1 MIKNNKKILKTL
13 VFSLGLA
20 FLTLT
25 ANHLNAQNDGSRGL
39 FGLGKSSADYDY
51 NYNNRDGLMNAN
63 INSNTGGIQ
72 NDDFG
77 APLGSGIAILLAA
90 GAGYAVIRRKRSRKG
105 TTLLLACVLLLGFT
119 QCKKEQ
125 PLEPDTQGEK
135 VNITLN
141 VNGGNANGSRVEV
154 IPPSVK
160 FETGDRILVV
170 SNGHYVGTLE
180 ATKVGDNVMFS
191 GDITDPV
198 VGEPLYFYFLG
209 NNAVLGEANGEGNIT
224 DCTVNI
230 SDQANYPHLPVI
242 SMGVSIDR
250 QHGNATANYSSEVSS
265 YEAQLHNH
273 CSLMKFNVI
282 TSSTAPICI
291 TGMNNKVTV
300 DFSKIAETG
309 TGLGESDTDN
319 GFKYDKEGEGI
330 LKMTGGS
337 STERWVIVL
346 PQAALEGTGEA
357 FSDDNAYFG
366 TRPVLSAITTDQYLN
381 SGVSMTVNTPAWDG
395 DLSKLTAS
403 SSERYAT
410 ANNGVTITG
419 TLAADVKVSIA
430 DGATVTLNGANIN
443 NNSKSGSSNFAGI
456 TCLGNA
462 TLNLEGGSIINC
474 ASAGYPGIQA
484 GPSGNTLTIQGTGSL
499 SAQGGSNAPG
509 IGGGN
514 EITCGNISLLGG
526 QISACGGDNAPGLG
540 CGQNG
545 SCGNINI
552 SRNVEKITITGGN
565 GASTSINTNYG
576 GTLSIDDVPQVTYL
590 FGDNGNALIYHPV
603 NLSKLTSNYTAK
615 NGDVMRG
622 TLNNNVTISVNDNV
636 PATITLSSANIT
648 YEGLVCVSPNVK
660 FFLFGTNS
668 VIANSNPGIQA
679 PSSGTLTIDGSGSIN
694 VQSNA
699 VGCAG
704 IGGKINVNCGSI
716 NIKGGSITSCGGASG
731 AGIGSGQ
738 NASCGN
744 IEIEGGTISATGGSG
759 AAGIGSG
766 QGGTCGNINIEGGA
780 VTANGGDGASNI
792 GEGLGGSCGTITL
805 PLPEIPEGALSG
817 LFSVSSSKQVRFSRG
832 NLQYIGSSDTP
843 YWKFADNQRDYIG
856 NSQGSSLADI
866 DRDLFGWG
874 TSGYDGKYPY
884 NTNGITNSYYSGS
897 DNISTT
903 NYDWGVYNTISNATG
918 QWRTLTIDEW
928 DYLLENNTNGSSV
941 VDGVAGWVI
950 RPDGVTTG
958 ISSSY
963 TEEEW
968 ATEEANGTV
977 FLPAAGRRQRT
988 SVEFVGRKLYYWSSS
1003 GISGNSRIA
1012 YCFTDSDDYIPNR
1025 YCGLSVRLVQDA
1037 N

>member
-51 NYNNRDGLMNAN
+51 HYNNRDGLLNAN
-63 INSNTGGIQ
+63 INSDTGGGIQ

-141 VNGGNANGSRVEV
+141 VNGGNANGSKVEV

-410 ANNGVTITG
+410 ANNGVTISG
-419 TLAADVKVSIA
+419 TLTADVKVSIA

-552 SRNVEKITITGGN
+552 SRNVEKINITGGS
-565 GASTSINTNYG
+565 GVSVSIGTNSG
-576 GTLSIDDVPQVTYL
+576 GTLTIDDVDDVSYL
-590 FGDNGNALIYHPV
+590 NTDSFVYHPV
-603 NLSKLTSNYTAK
+603 NLSTLTSNYIAK
-615 NGDVMRG
+615 NGDVLSG
-622 TLNNNVTISVNDNV
+622 TLTNNVTISIDDEV
-636 PATITLSSANIT
+636 PATITLSGANID
-648 YEGLVCVSPNVK
+648 YEGIVCVSSDVK

-679 PSSGTLTIDGSGSIN
+679 PASGTLTIDGSGSIN
-694 VQSNA
+694 VQSN
-699 VGCAG
+699 GNDCAG
-704 IGGKINVNCGSI
+704 IGGNAGGNCGNI
-716 NIKGGSITSCGGASG
+716 RIKGGYITSCGGSYG
-731 AGIGSGQ
+731 AGIGSG
-738 NASCGN
+738 SDGTCGN
-744 IEIEGGTISATGGSG
+744 IEIEGGTISATGGEG

-766 QGGTCGNINIEGGA
+766 WEGTCGSIEIEGGTI
-780 VTANGGDGASNI
+780 TANGGNGGAGI
-792 GEGLGGSCGTITL
+792 GSGQYGSCGNIQIQGGEVTAAGSGGGSDIGQGYYGDCGTVTL
-805 PLPEIPEGALSG
+805 PLPEGALSG
-817 LFSVSSSKQVRFSRG
+817 LFSVSETKQVRFSRG
-832 NLQYIGSSDTP
+832 NLLSNGTI
-843 YWKFADNQRDYIG
+843 ADNQYTYGGHFGLDSWESPSSDWYALSSNEWNYLYQNHTCGFATVNDIHG
-856 NSQGSSLADI
+856 LIILPDNYTGSAI
-866 DRDLFGWG
+866 
-874 TSGYDGKYPY
+874 TAYDPEDGSRELWND
-884 NTNGITNSYYSGS
+884 NTYSG
-897 DNISTT
+897 DAWTEMEIN
-903 NYDWGVYNTISNATG
+903 GV
-918 QWRTLTIDEW
+918 
-928 DYLLENNTNGSSV
+928 
-941 VDGVAGWVI
+941 
-950 RPDGVTTG
+950 
-958 ISSSY
+958 
-963 TEEEW
+963 
-968 ATEEANGTV
+968 V
-977 FLPAAGRRQRT
+977 FLPAAGYVSGDVVQDQGYEGNYLT
-988 SVEFVGRKLYYWSSS
+988 SSS
-1003 GISGNSRIA
+1003 GSFPVCFEFENQQEQIWAGFGPAPWSTSITANGSGNR
-1012 YCFTDSDDYIPNR
+1012 R
-1025 YCGLSVRLVQDA
+1025 YQYSVRLVRT